1 MRRHHGL
8 TRILFAL
15 VCASLL
21 VACEI
26 QVDMGGTLEDA
37 GIPEE
42 SIDVIATPNAQD
54 GALAVDGEDILEK
67 YRKKTD
73 SLFWYNKGP
82 E

>member
-26 QVDMGGTLEDA
+26 QVDMRGTLEDA

-67 YRKKTD
+67 YRN
-73 SLFWYNKGP
+73 LRL
-82 E
+82 